1 MALANKT
8 QIDEIL
14 AQVTAQTAT
23 RNEKASKSPGS
34 ATKKVTK
41 AKAPHFDSQPTDPA
55 FRQSEITTASKIDE
69 EDGLKSAKN
78 DAKVDYH
85 VRAGRIGGQTTKQRH
100 RDSDFYREIGAL
112 GGSST
117 MARHSGEYDERRKK
131 GGETTRAR
139 YGEEYYHAIAE
150 KAARVKQDATR
161 LRNEAIKALLGEGW
175 KIPTI
180 IKLTLQDLQTEPRLQ
195 KHLQAGPVS
204 DYLKT
209 RLETSENEVLFVSQ
223 SGKPLSLANTYTI
236 MERHKS

>member
-23 RNEKASKSPGS
+23 RSEKGSKSPGS
-34 ATKKVTK
+34 ATKRATK
-41 AKAPHFDSQPTDPA
+41 AKAPHFDSQPNDPA
-55 FRQSEITTASKIDE
+55 FGQSEATNASKIDE
-69 EDGLKSAKN
+69 VDVP
-78 DAKVDYH
+78 DADVDNSKVDYH

-100 RDSDFYREIGAL
+100 RDSNFYREIGAR

-117 MARHSGEYDERRKK
+117 MARHSDEYDERRKK
-131 GGETTRAR
+131 GGETTRER
-139 YGEEYYHAIAE
+139 YGEEYYHSIAE

-161 LRNEAIKALLGEGW
+161 LRNDAIKALLGEGW

-195 KHLQAGPVS
+195 KHLQVGPVS

-209 RLETSENEVLFVSQ
+209 RLGTSENEVLFVSQ
-223 SGKPLSLANTYTI
+223 SGKPLSLANTYTV
-236 MERHKS
+236 MERHRS